1 LGLICGPMVVYA
13 NNKWSDSTLITKNKG
28 EIMDQYKNEYLSLI
42 NDDDDFAAIW
52 EDTNEDFNEWLEVY
66 NIKTIK

>member
-1 LGLICGPMVVYA
+1 
-13 NNKWSDSTLITKNKG
+13 
-28 EIMDQYKNEYLSLI
+28 MDQYKNEYLSLI
-42 NDDDDFAAIW
+42 NDDDDFAVIW

>member
-1 LGLICGPMVVYA
+1 MAVYA

>member
-1 LGLICGPMVVYA
+1 
-13 NNKWSDSTLITKNKG
+13 
-28 EIMDQYKNEYLSLI
+28 MDQYKNEYLSLI

-66 NIKTIK
+66 NIKIIK

>member
-1 LGLICGPMVVYA
+1 MAVYA
-13 NNKWSDSTLITKNKG
+13 NNKWSDNTLITKNKG

-42 NDDDDFAAIW
+42 NDDDDFATIW

>member
-1 LGLICGPMVVYA
+1 MVVYA

>member
-1 LGLICGPMVVYA
+1 MGFGTGNKRSII
-13 NNKWSDSTLITKNKG
+13 NNRE
-28 EIMDQYKNEYLSLI
+28 EIMDKYKNEYLSLI

-52 EDTNEDFNEWLEVY
+52 QDTNEDFNEWLEVY

>member
-1 LGLICGPMVVYA
+1 MGFGTGNKRSII
-13 NNKWSDSTLITKNKG
+13 NNRE
-28 EIMDQYKNEYLSLI
+28 EIMEKYKNEYLSLI

>member
-1 LGLICGPMVVYA
+1 MVVYA

-52 EDTNEDFNEWLEVY
+52 EDTN
-66 NIKTIK
+66 